1 MSEMIAQR
9 YVEIRERVERAC
21 ARVGRDP
28 HDVTIIGVTKTKPA
42 ATVREAAEAGIGDV
56 GENYAQELAAK
67 HEELGDIVRWH
78 YIGSL
83 QRNKVKLVAP
93 YVAMIHAVD
102 SERLGAEIDRHAE
115 QLGRRIPVLLQVN
128 TSGEES
134 KHGVAPEE
142 ATELARA
149 LTALPGLELR
159 GLMTLAAFL
168 DDPEQV
174 RPMFRLL
181 RLTRDRIETE
191 LGISLPELSM
201 GMTNDFEVAVEE
213 GATMVRVGTAIF
225 GAR

>member
-9 YVEIRERVERAC
+9 YAEIRERVERAC

>member
-1 MSEMIAQR
+1 MIAQR
-9 YVEIRERVERAC
+9 YAEIRERVERAC